1 MPQGLPL
8 LLHDATGLSLLYPT
22 IPEASVS
29 LFVLYNATG
38 SLMPSGLY
46 AIALSFLYFKYCRY
60 LSWIHREQFPLR
72 LQRIDLS
79 FHVAFASLRFIPS
92 SRRTYHS
99 WPFVLSQPLSQ
110 RPKTSNKPLNK
121 PFVSSLELYL
131 PYFIETTLLVFSDS
145 SSRRSHRRSDHSH

>member
-8 LLHDATGLSLLYPT
+8 LLHDATGLSPLYPT

-60 LSWIHREQFPLR
+60 LS
-72 LQRIDLS
+72 
-79 FHVAFASLRFIPS
+79 
-92 SRRTYHS
+92 
-99 WPFVLSQPLSQ
+99 
-110 RPKTSNKPLNK
+110 
-121 PFVSSLELYL
+121 
-131 PYFIETTLLVFSDS
+131 
-145 SSRRSHRRSDHSH
+145 